1 MPSEVTAPDVTQ
13 TRPAKAHG
21 TDISHDLRLA
31 VMRLARRLR
40 QQRADHRLSFGQMS
54 VLSTLDRHGAMTA
67 GALAAYEQV
76 QPPSMT
82 KTVGCLLE
90 AGLVTRTPSSEDRR
104 QVVLDVTPAAR
115 SLLDEDRRRR
125 DAWLASVLRELDEA
139 QRAALTQALP
149 VLEVLAE
156 K

>member
-1 MPSEVTAPDVTQ
+1 
-13 TRPAKAHG
+13 
-21 TDISHDLRLA
+21 
-31 VMRLARRLR
+31 
-40 QQRADHRLSFGQMS
+40 
-54 VLSTLDRHGAMTA
+54 
-67 GALAAYEQV
+67 
-76 QPPSMT
+76 MT